1 MIRLDSD
8 SKIYILSPYVRT
20 GGPQSL
26 HQLCDKISQNGV
38 DAWLVYLNE
47 KFVQN
52 IYPQYDINILGSEQE
67 IEDDE
72 KNVIIIPEAN
82 YDYGYRFKYIKIC
95 IWWLSLDFYLER
107 YLSNRITNMMYR
119 NNVPSCIYSKRKY
132 IKRIIEKLFFEK
144 KRKERDISYIK
155 KCYNFYNCEYTRR
168 YLLMIGVTKDNI
180 SYLCGPLEKYYLDV
194 DTSEKKENLI
204 VYNPKKNRFYTKR
217 IVKYLNK
224 IKDENV
230 RIIPLKNM
238 TKEEILNI
246 LKRAKVYFDFGF
258 FPGPERMPREAAMC
272 FCNIVVAKK
281 GSAINEVDFPIPDA
295 AKFDIYASD
304 IKCISNQIFRSMY
317 KYDELKND
325 YNIYREKIAK
335 QMNDFEIN
343 IKQIFE
349 IDGGI

>member
-26 HQLCDKISQNGV
+26 HQLGDKISQKCV

-119 NNVPSCIYSKRKY
+119 NNVTSCI
-132 IKRIIEKLFFEK
+132 
-144 KRKERDISYIK
+144 
-155 KCYNFYNCEYTRR
+155 
-168 YLLMIGVTKDNI
+168 
-180 SYLCGPLEKYYLDV
+180 
-194 DTSEKKENLI
+194 
-204 VYNPKKNRFYTKR
+204 
-217 IVKYLNK
+217 
-224 IKDENV
+224 
-230 RIIPLKNM
+230 
-238 TKEEILNI
+238 
-246 LKRAKVYFDFGF
+246 
-258 FPGPERMPREAAMC
+258 
-272 FCNIVVAKK
+272 
-281 GSAINEVDFPIPDA
+281 
-295 AKFDIYASD
+295 
-304 IKCISNQIFRSMY
+304 
-317 KYDELKND
+317 
-325 YNIYREKIAK
+325 
-335 QMNDFEIN
+335 
-343 IKQIFE
+343 
-349 IDGGI
+349 